1 MLFDTIGWLGS
12 ILVVLAYTLNI
23 FGKLPAQSSTYH
35 WLNIAG
41 SLGLAT
47 NTIYHHALPSSVVN
61 IIWIGIALVARL
73 KTAPNVTRTAKSEKS

>member
-23 FGKLPAQSSTYH
+23 FGKLSAHSPTYH
-35 WLNIAG
+35 WLNIVG

-47 NTIYHHALPSSVVN
+47 NTVYHHALPSSVVN
-61 IIWIGIALVARL
+61 VIWIAIALTARL
-73 KTAPNVTRTAKSEKS
+73 KNAPSTDYGKR